1 VATRRRRL
9 PGLLDGLIPAVP
21 QSAAGE
27 AALAQG
33 AMRAHYPHHSRLR
46 TLLADERRLPNIARV
61 CRHLNCELIE
71 LRASGEPACVFLGR
85 DIGLRDGEQGVRA
98 SPQFRTV
105 EALEYFCETHLAE
118 FLSIRSVPR
127 HARDWFWNR

>member
-1 VATRRRRL
+1 M
-9 PGLLDGLIPAVP
+9 PAAP
-21 QSAAGE
+21 PSAAAG
-27 AALAQG
+27 AALAQ
-33 AMRAHYPHHSRLR
+33 AAIRAHHPHHSRLR
-46 TLLADERRLPNIARV
+46 TLVADDRRLPNIARV

-85 DIGLRDGEQGVRA
+85 DVSLRDEQQGLRA

-105 EALEYFCETHLAE
+105 EALEFFCETHLAA

-127 HARDWFWNR
+127 LARDWFWNR